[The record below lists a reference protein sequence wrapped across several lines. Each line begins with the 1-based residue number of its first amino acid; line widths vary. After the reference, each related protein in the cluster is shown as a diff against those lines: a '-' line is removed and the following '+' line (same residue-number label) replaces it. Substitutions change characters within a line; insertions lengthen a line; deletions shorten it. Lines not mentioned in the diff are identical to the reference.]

1 MAFTNSEKTDMVIF
15 CEFLMYDSKF
25 YCQEPF
31 ETGICHWLKY
41 L

>member
-1 MAFTNSEKTDMVIF
+1 MAFINSEKTDMVIF
-15 CEFLMYDSKF
+15 ANLYGSKF
-25 YCQEPF
+25 YCQDPF